1 MLKKILAQIKFP
13 KRNFCEALKP
23 KESVKQ
29 INISHIPNIKDFIS
43 SPKTNIVEDS
53 FINHPSNISYPT
65 HAKTFFIETYGCQ
78 MNEND
83 TEIISTIL
91 QKRSFTQVYKMED
104 ADIILTNTCA
114 IRDSAE
120 EKVWKNIVHIKG
132 LKRKDPSKI
141 FGILGCMAER
151 MKEKILEKSNNIV
164 DIIVGPDAYRDLP
177 NMIDLI
183 SQKDEKENR
192 HAINVQLSLEETYAD
207 IIPLRK
213 SNDGIK
219 AFLSIMRGCNNMC
232 SFCIVPFTRGRE
244 RSRPFDSIIEEVK
257 ALSDNGIKE
266 ITLLGQNVNSFL
278 DESYEGEEIT
288 LQHKNTPGFRELYK
302 SRNKKGLRFAEL
314 IDKLSLLAPEVRF
327 RFTSPHPKDFPE
339 ELIDI
344 IASRD
349 NICKQIHLPAQS
361 GNNEVLKNM
370 RRYYTREA
378 YLELVQLIRKKI
390 PNVALS
396 SDFIAGFCGETEEQF
411 NDTLTLINEVRYDM
425 AYLFAYSMRDKTHA
439 YHNFV
444 DNVSEEDKKVRLNK
458 MIEVFKFNQLEKNKT
473 EIGARHLVLVEGLST
488 KKGNNKLIGR
498 TDTNKICI
506 FDNLQISTENANDIN
521 KEVIKSGEYI
531 TVEVNSCSNNTL
543 FTTPIC
549 KTTPKIFLEISKGN
563 PYYYPVL

>member
-1 MLKKILAQIKFP
+1 MFKNVLSKVTKLRFP
-13 KRNFCEALKP
+13 KKLFCTTIKP
-23 KESVKQ
+23 KERL
-29 INISHIPNIKDFIS
+29 NISSIPNIKDFIS
-43 SPKTNIVEDS
+43 KSEPHQSLEDS
-53 FINHPSNISYPT
+53 LINNPVNITQSSPPKSFY
-65 HAKTFFIETYGCQ
+65 IETYGCQ

-83 TEIISTIL
+83 TEIITTIL
-91 QKRSFTQVYKMED
+91 EKRNFTRVPKMED
-104 ADIILTNTCA
+104 ADVILTNTCA

-120 EKVWKNIVHIKG
+120 EKVWKNIHHIKG

-177 NMIDLI
+177 NMIDII
-183 SQKDEKENR
+183 SQKDDGIG

-207 IIPLRK
+207 IIPVRK
-213 SNDGIK
+213 STNGIK

-244 RSRPFDSIIEEVK
+244 RSRPFDSIVDEVK
-257 ALSDNGIKE
+257 ALRDNGIKE
-266 ITLLGQNVNSFL
+266 VTLLGQNVNSYL
-278 DESYEGEEIT
+278 DQGYEGDDA
-288 LQHKNTPGFRELYK
+288 QSVHKNTPGFRELYK

-314 IDKLSLLAPEVRF
+314 IDKLSDIAPDVRF

-344 IASRD
+344 IASKN

-378 YLELVQLIRKKI
+378 YLELINMIRKKI
-390 PNVALS
+390 PRVAFS

-411 NDTLTLINEVRYDM
+411 NETISLIEEVKYDM

-439 YHNFV
+439 YHNFE
-444 DNVSEEDKKVRLNK
+444 DNISEEVKKHRLSN
-458 MIEVFKFNQLEKNKT
+458 MIETFKKYQLEINKS
-473 EIGARHLVLVEGLST
+473 EIGVYHLVLVEGLST
-488 KKGNNKLIGR
+488 KKGGNKLIGR
-498 TDTNKICI
+498 TDTNKICV
-506 FDNLQISTENANDIN
+506 FDNIAIRTSFIEGCSSQ
-521 KEVIKSGEYI
+521 EVIKSGEYI
-531 TVEVNSCSNNTL
+531 VVKVNDCSNNTL
-543 FTTPIC
+543 FTTPMC
-549 KTTPKIFLEISKGN
+549 KITPIKFFELSKGN
-563 PYYYPVL
+563 PYFI